1 VHEKAIRTLRR
12 CDERLRHAIRTI
24 GPCTLAPSGLS
35 PFHSL
40 LSSIGH
46 QQLHGV
52 AAKAIL
58 GRFQALYGSGGRA
71 RYPDPDELLATPFA
85 DLRGVGLSRAKIAAF
100 RSLAARVADGTVP
113 TLAAIASMED
123 TEIVSRLTE
132 LHGVGPWTAQMLLIF
147 TLGRPDVLPV
157 DDFGIR
163 EGFRLLYGKR
173 RQPRPRWL
181 AEFGERWAPHR
192 TVAAWYLWRYVEHA
206 RAVGD

>member
-1 VHEKAIRTLRR
+1 VHEQAVRALARR
-12 CDERLRHAIRTI
+12 DERLRHAIRTL

-35 PFHSL
+35 PFHAL
-40 LSSIGH
+40 LASIGH
-46 QQLHGV
+46 QQLHGT

-58 GRFQALYGSGGRA
+58 ARFRALYGEAAEG
-71 RYPDPDELLATPFA
+71 RYPEPDELLATPHA
-85 DLRGVGLSRAKIAAF
+85 NLRKVGLSRAKIAAF
-100 RSLAARVADGTVP
+100 RAVAVRVADGTVP
-113 TLAAIASMED
+113 TLAAIARLAD
-123 TEIVSRLTE
+123 ADIIARLTE

-173 RQPRPRWL
+173 RQPKPRQL
-181 AEFGERWAPHR
+181 AQFGERWAPHR

-206 RAVGD
+206 RAVGR

>member
-1 VHEKAIRTLRR
+1 VHEQAVRALARR
-12 CDERLRHAIRTI
+12 DERLRHAIKTL

-35 PFHSL
+35 PFHAL

-46 QQLHGV
+46 QQLHGT

-58 GRFQALYGSGGRA
+58 ARFRALYDTG
-71 RYPDPDELLATPFA
+71 RYPEPHELLATPYA
-85 DLRGVGLSRAKIAAF
+85 HLRKAGLSRAKIAAF
-100 RSLAARVADGTVP
+100 RALATGVADGTVP
-113 TLAAIASMED
+113 TLAAIAALTD
-123 TEIVSRLTE
+123 ADIVAQLSE

-173 RQPRPRWL
+173 QQPKPRWL
-181 AEFGERWAPHR
+181 AAFGARWAPHR

-206 RAVGD
+206 RAVGR